1 VKSAKCPVYIV
12 DQVDPKGGLT
22 AFPQMPRTLISPPG
36 RISSSLRESSSP
48 AGLCK
53 QESLVPVLSYPHLQA
68 QQSHHEAQTE
78 FRGCSRGRC
87 GRRRRGAGC
96 DSFKGDLR
104 QLEPGCPPSPS
115 HYERKVHR
123 AHSSSSR
130 GCPSC
135 AERKGY
141 SRYVQ
146 RLSAKTSPRTN
157 NSQLDPR
164 PALAKPSPTS
174 SPSSTPSCDGKRPR
188 QGRPRPSPH

>member
-1 VKSAKCPVYIV
+1 MKSAKCPVYIV

-53 QESLVPVLSYPHLQA
+53 QESLVPVLSYPHIQP

-115 HYERKVHR
+115 HHERKVHR

-130 GCPSC
+130 GRPSC

-146 RLSAKTSPRTN
+146 RLLAKTSSRAN
-157 NSQLDPR
+157 NFQLDPR

-174 SPSSTPSCDGKRPR
+174 SPSSTPSCDERLLR
-188 QGRPRPSPH
+188 QGQRRQFPR